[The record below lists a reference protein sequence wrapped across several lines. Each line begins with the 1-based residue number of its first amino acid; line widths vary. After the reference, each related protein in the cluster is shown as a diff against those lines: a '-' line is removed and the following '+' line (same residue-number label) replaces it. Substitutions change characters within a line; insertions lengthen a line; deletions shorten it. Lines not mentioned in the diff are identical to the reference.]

1 MQNAM
6 DVELYGDLF
15 DEKRPGSASSQR
27 DGGAQAKGREGSSG
41 GEQKKQPSLKAMAS
55 SVSVTAAPLSTL
67 RKLLVADSKA
77 GKRPHAMQPSAM
89 PTRGLGAAQPMPT
102 SGTIAASDA
111 QAEAQVG

>member
-41 GEQKKQPSLKAMAS
+41 GGEQKKKPSLKAMAS

-77 GKRPHAMQPSAM
+77 GKRPHAVQPSAM
-89 PTRGLGAAQPMPT
+89 PTRGLGAAQP
-102 SGTIAASDA
+102 
-111 QAEAQVG
+111 